1 MSYIINK
8 TDGSVLSTAVI
19 SNGTLLDGTIDT
31 GIGVALIG
39 RNYPN
44 YGQVQ
49 NDNFVRLVE
58 NFADSAPPSQSLS
71 ALSILIGT
79 IWYDTTI
86 KKIRVYDGTNWNP
99 ASSTIVANATP
110 TSANYTISAGD
121 QWWDTVNNQLNSWTG
136 NHWKLVGPD
145 TAGMATLEAEIESNV
160 ASLNAS
166 IAQLRSNTGT
176 YINANVSALNSTIS
190 QLRADTG
197 TYIDASVSQLRADT
211 GTYINAN
218 VSALNS
224 TISQLRADTGTYID
238 AGVSAINGKIAQLRA
253 DTGTYINAN
262 VSALNTIIQ
271 SNVGALNATIA
282 TLAPK
287 NSPTFTGSP
296 VAPTPDVGDN
306 STKVATTEFVTQAVE
321 AGGIHYTVSTSAPL
335 GGNDGDFWFQI

>member
-197 TYIDASVSQLRADT
+197 TYIDA
-211 GTYINAN
+211 
-218 VSALNS
+218 
-224 TISQLRADTGTYID
+224 
-238 AGVSAINGKIAQLRA
+238 GVSAINGKIAQLRA

>member
-197 TYIDASVSQLRADT
+197 TYIDASVS
-211 GTYINAN
+211 
-218 VSALNS
+218 
-224 TISQLRADTGTYID
+224 
-238 AGVSAINGKIAQLRA
+238 AINGKIAQLRA

>member
-19 SNGTLLDGTIDT
+19 SNGTLPDGTIDT

-176 YINANVSALNSTIS
+176 YIDANVSALNSTIS

-197 TYIDASVSQLRADT
+197 TYIDAS
-211 GTYINAN
+211 
-218 VSALNS
+218 
-224 TISQLRADTGTYID
+224 
-238 AGVSAINGKIAQLRA
+238 VSAINGKIAQLRA

>member
-166 IAQLRSNTGT
+166 IAQLR
-176 YINANVSALNSTIS
+176 
-190 QLRADTG
+190 
-197 TYIDASVSQLRADT
+197 ADT

>member
-19 SNGTLLDGTIDT
+19 SNGTLPDGTIDT

-197 TYIDASVSQLRADT
+197 TYIDASVS
-211 GTYINAN
+211 
-218 VSALNS
+218 
-224 TISQLRADTGTYID
+224 
-238 AGVSAINGKIAQLRA
+238 AINGKIAQLRA